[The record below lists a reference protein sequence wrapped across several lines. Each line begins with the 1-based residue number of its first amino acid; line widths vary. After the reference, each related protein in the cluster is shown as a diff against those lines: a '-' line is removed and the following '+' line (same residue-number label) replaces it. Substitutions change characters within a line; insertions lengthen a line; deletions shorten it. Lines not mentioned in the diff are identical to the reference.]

1 MYKIFFWLLTQLYDI
16 FLPNIKNLE
25 TYFAILICFE
35 VWPLCR
41 SSACVQCHWL
51 VGSNKSFLQKIEW
64 AFIFC
69 LKCTCVCDSWE
80 LKLVKLV
87 RLATKE
93 RQTFVA
99 CSRLK
104 LVLKGTSNYL
114 SYWEEMNYISFPE
127 LKAFCC
133 FLFLEDTVK
142 LHYRKIVYKICKL

>member
-1 MYKIFFWLLTQLYDI
+1 MYDI

-114 SYWEEMNYISFPE
+114 SYWEEISFPK
-127 LKAFCC
+127 LKAFYC

-142 LHYRKIVYKICKL
+142 LHLFRDIEKILLQNPLVE